1 MSRAAPRRREQ
12 EQELGELQPG
22 RGLYLAKLRSGVF
35 NTLRSMV
42 VYSRNPRLSEYDY
55 EYLLNQ
61 LDDVVAK
68 VQTYIE
74 VVASTTSVEYTP
86 SRIVALLGEVFDKY
100 EYAVSTLRK
109 MLMLGMSG
117 SCPTCSA
124 QIPSH
129 VNAVLETVTALFDR
143 LAVMFPSRE
152 RAPQVIPMPP
162 TLTEREM
169 RVVNALFARDDM
181 TMTMDEVA
189 LLLGS
194 REAAEEVVK
203 ALESKGIIKRV
214 FNTYFAYEAIQL
226 RPEAA
231 ATIFTSKT
239 QGTPP

>member
-12 EQELGELQPG
+12 ELGETQPG
-22 RGLYLAKLRSGVF
+22 RELYLARLRSGVV

-61 LDDVVAK
+61 LDDVVSK

-74 VVASTTSVEYTP
+74 VVASTTSANYTP
-86 SRIVALLGEVFDKY
+86 SKIVAMLGEVFDKY
-100 EYAVSTLRK
+100 EHAVSTLRNK
-109 MLMLGMSG
+109 LTLLLSG
-117 SCPTCSA
+117 LCPTCAA
-124 QIPSH
+124 QLPSDI
-129 VNAVLETVTALFDR
+129 NAVLETVTALFNR
-143 LAVMFPSRE
+143 LAVVFPSRE
-152 RAPQVIPMPP
+152 RVPQEIPIPP

-181 TMTMDEVA
+181 TMSMDEVA

-194 REAAEEVVK
+194 REAAEDVVK
-203 ALESKGIIKRV
+203 TLESKGIIKRV

-226 RPEAA
+226 RPETAA
-231 ATIFTSKT
+231 MIFTSKP

>member
-12 EQELGELQPG
+12 ELGETQSG
-22 RGLYLAKLRSGVF
+22 RGLYLVKMRLGVV

-74 VVASTTSVEYTP
+74 VVASTTSANYTP
-86 SRIVALLGEVFDKY
+86 SKIVAMLGEVFDKY
-100 EYAVSTLRK
+100 EHAVSTLRNK
-109 MLMLGMSG
+109 LTLLLSG
-117 SCPTCSA
+117 LCPTCAA
-124 QIPSH
+124 QLPSDI
-129 VNAVLETVTALFDR
+129 NAVLETVTALFNR
-143 LAVMFPSRE
+143 LAVVFPSRE
-152 RAPQVIPMPP
+152 RVPQEIPIPP
-162 TLTEREM
+162 TLTEREV

-181 TMTMDEVA
+181 TMSMDEVA

-194 REAAEEVVK
+194 REAAEDVVK
-203 ALESKGIIKRV
+203 TLESKGIIKRV

-231 ATIFTSKT
+231 ALFTSK
-239 QGTPP
+239 

>member
-12 EQELGELQPG
+12 ERELGETQPG
-22 RGLYLAKLRSGVF
+22 RELYLAKLRSGVV

-74 VVASTTSVEYTP
+74 VVASTTSANYTP
-86 SRIVALLGEVFDKY
+86 SKIVAMLGEVFGKY
-100 EYAVSTLRK
+100 EHAVSTLRNK
-109 MLMLGMSG
+109 LTLLLSG
-117 SCPTCSA
+117 LCPTCAA
-124 QIPSH
+124 QLPSDI
-129 VNAVLETVTALFDR
+129 NAVLETVTALFNR
-143 LAVMFPSRE
+143 LAVVFPSRE
-152 RAPQVIPMPP
+152 RVPQEIPIPP

-169 RVVNALFARDDM
+169 RVVNVLFARDDM
-181 TMTMDEVA
+181 TMSMDEVA

-194 REAAEEVVK
+194 REAAEDVVK

-231 ATIFTSKT
+231 ALFTSK
-239 QGTPP
+239 

>member
-12 EQELGELQPG
+12 GQELGEMQPG
-22 RGLYLAKLRSGVF
+22 RELYLAKLRSGVF

-74 VVASTTSVEYTP
+74 VVASTTSANYTP
-86 SRIVALLGEVFDKY
+86 SKIVAMLGEVFGKY
-100 EYAVSTLRK
+100 EHAVSTLRNK
-109 MLMLGMSG
+109 LTLLLSG
-117 SCPTCSA
+117 LCPTCAA
-124 QIPSH
+124 QLPSDI
-129 VNAVLETVTALFDR
+129 NAVLETVTALFNR
-143 LAVMFPSRE
+143 LAVVFPSRE
-152 RAPQVIPMPP
+152 RVPQEIPIPP

-169 RVVNALFARDDM
+169 RVVNVLFARDDM
-181 TMTMDEVA
+181 TMSMDEVA

-194 REAAEEVVK
+194 REAAEDVVK
-203 ALESKGIIKRV
+203 ALESKGIIKQV
-214 FNTYFAYEAIQL
+214 FNTYFGYRAIQL
-226 RPEAA
+226 RPETAA
-231 ATIFTSKT
+231 MIFINKT

>member
-12 EQELGELQPG
+12 EQELGEMQSG
-22 RGLYLAKLRSGVF
+22 RGLYLLKMRLGVV

-42 VYSRNPRLSEYDY
+42 VYARNPRLNEYDY

-74 VVASTTSVEYTP
+74 VVASTTSANYTP
-86 SRIVALLGEVFDKY
+86 SKIVAMLGEVFDKY
-100 EYAVSTLRK
+100 EHAVSTLRNK
-109 MLMLGMSG
+109 LTLLLSG
-117 SCPTCSA
+117 LCPTCAA
-124 QIPSH
+124 QLPSDI
-129 VNAVLETVTALFDR
+129 NAVLETVTALFNR
-143 LAVMFPSRE
+143 LAVVFPSRE
-152 RAPQVIPMPP
+152 RVPQEIPIPP

-169 RVVNALFARDDM
+169 RVVNAWFARDDM
-181 TMTMDEVA
+181 TMSMDEVA

-194 REAAEEVVK
+194 REAAEDVVK
-203 ALESKGIIKRV
+203 TLETKGIIKRV

-231 ATIFTSKT
+231 AIFINKT

>member
-12 EQELGELQPG
+12 EQELGETQPG
-22 RGLYLAKLRSGVF
+22 RELYLAKLRSGVV

-61 LDDVVAK
+61 LDDVVSK

-74 VVASTTSVEYTP
+74 VVASTTSANYTP
-86 SRIVALLGEVFDKY
+86 SKIVAMLGEVFDKY
-100 EYAVSTLRK
+100 EHAVSTLRNK
-109 MLMLGMSG
+109 LTLLLSG
-117 SCPTCSA
+117 LCPTCAA
-124 QIPSH
+124 QLPSDI
-129 VNAVLETVTALFDR
+129 NAVLETVTALFNR
-143 LAVMFPSRE
+143 LAVVFPSRE
-152 RAPQVIPMPP
+152 RVPQEIPIPP

-181 TMTMDEVA
+181 TMSMDEVA

-194 REAAEEVVK
+194 REAAEDVVK
-203 ALESKGIIKRV
+203 TLESKGIIKRV

-231 ATIFTSKT
+231 ALFTSK
-239 QGTPP
+239 

>member
-12 EQELGELQPG
+12 EQELGETQPG
-22 RGLYLAKLRSGVF
+22 RELYLAKLRSGVF

-74 VVASTTSVEYTP
+74 VVASTTSANYTP
-86 SRIVALLGEVFDKY
+86 SKIVAMLGEVFDKY
-100 EYAVSTLRK
+100 EHAVSTLRNK
-109 MLMLGMSG
+109 LTLLLSG
-117 SCPTCSA
+117 LCPTCAA
-124 QIPSH
+124 QLPSDI
-129 VNAVLETVTALFDR
+129 NAVLETVTALFNR
-143 LAVMFPSRE
+143 LAVVFPSRE
-152 RAPQVIPMPP
+152 RAPQEIPIPP
-162 TLTEREM
+162 TLTEREV

-181 TMTMDEVA
+181 TMSMDEVA

-194 REAAEEVVK
+194 REAAEDVVK
-203 ALESKGIIKRV
+203 ALESKGIIKQV
-214 FNTYFAYEAIQL
+214 FNTYFGYRAIQL

-231 ATIFTSKT
+231 AIFINKT
-239 QGTPP
+239 QGAPP

>member
-12 EQELGELQPG
+12 EQELGEMQSG
-22 RGLYLAKLRSGVF
+22 RGLYLAKLRSGVV

-42 VYSRNPRLSEYDY
+42 VYARNPRLNEYDY

-74 VVASTTSVEYTP
+74 VVASTTSANYTP
-86 SRIVALLGEVFDKY
+86 SKIVAMLGEVFDKY
-100 EYAVSTLRK
+100 EHAVSTLRNK
-109 MLMLGMSG
+109 LTLLLSG
-117 SCPTCSA
+117 LCPTCAA
-124 QIPSH
+124 QLPSDI
-129 VNAVLETVTALFDR
+129 NAVLETVTALFNR
-143 LAVMFPSRE
+143 LAVVFPSRE
-152 RAPQVIPMPP
+152 RVPQEIPIPP

-181 TMTMDEVA
+181 TMSMDEVA

-194 REAAEEVVK
+194 REAAEDVVK
-203 ALESKGIIKRV
+203 TLESKGIIKRV

-231 ATIFTSKT
+231 AIFINKT

>member
-12 EQELGELQPG
+12 GQELGETQPG
-22 RGLYLAKLRSGVF
+22 RELYLAKLRSGVF

-74 VVASTTSVEYTP
+74 VVASTTSANYTP
-86 SRIVALLGEVFDKY
+86 SKIVAMLGEVFGKY
-100 EYAVSTLRK
+100 EHAVSTLRNK
-109 MLMLGMSG
+109 LTLLLSG
-117 SCPTCSA
+117 LCPTCAA
-124 QIPSH
+124 QLPSDI
-129 VNAVLETVTALFDR
+129 NAVLETVTALFNR
-143 LAVMFPSRE
+143 LAVVFPSRE
-152 RAPQVIPMPP
+152 RVPQEIPIPP

-181 TMTMDEVA
+181 TMSMDEVA

-194 REAAEEVVK
+194 REAAEDVVK

-231 ATIFTSKT
+231 ALFTSK
-239 QGTPP
+239 

>member
-1 MSRAAPRRREQ
+1 M
-12 EQELGELQPG
+12 
-22 RGLYLAKLRSGVF
+22 
-35 NTLRSMV
+35 
-42 VYSRNPRLSEYDY
+42 
-55 EYLLNQ
+55 
-61 LDDVVAK
+61 
-68 VQTYIE
+68 
-74 VVASTTSVEYTP
+74 
-86 SRIVALLGEVFDKY
+86 LGEVYDKY

-109 MLMLGMSG
+109 LLTLGMSG

-129 VNAVLETVTALFDR
+129 VDAILETVTALFDR
-143 LAVMFPSRE
+143 LAVVFPSRE

-181 TMTMDEVA
+181 TLSMDEVA

-194 REAAEEVVK
+194 REAAEDVVK
-203 ALESKGIIKRV
+203 TLESKGIIKQV
-214 FNTYFAYEAIQL
+214 FNTYFGYRAIQL

-231 ATIFTSKT
+231 AIFINKP

>member
-12 EQELGELQPG
+12 EQELGEMQSG
-22 RGLYLAKLRSGVF
+22 RGLYLHKMRLGVV

-42 VYSRNPRLSEYDY
+42 VYARNPRLNEYDY

-74 VVASTTSVEYTP
+74 VVASTTSANYTP
-86 SRIVALLGEVFDKY
+86 SKIVAMLGEVFDKY
-100 EYAVSTLRK
+100 EHAVSTLRNK
-109 MLMLGMSG
+109 LTLLLSG
-117 SCPTCSA
+117 LCPTCAA
-124 QIPSH
+124 QLPSDI
-129 VNAVLETVTALFDR
+129 NAVLETVTALFNR
-143 LAVMFPSRE
+143 LAVVFPSRE
-152 RAPQVIPMPP
+152 RVPQEIPIPP

-181 TMTMDEVA
+181 TMSMDEVA

-194 REAAEEVVK
+194 REAAEDVVK
-203 ALESKGIIKRV
+203 TLESKGIIKRV

-231 ATIFTSKT
+231 AIFINKT

>member
-12 EQELGELQPG
+12 EQELGEMQPG
-22 RGLYLAKLRSGVF
+22 RELYLAKMRLGVVS
-35 NTLRSMV
+35 TLRSMV

-74 VVASTTSVEYTP
+74 VVASTTSANYTP
-86 SRIVALLGEVFDKY
+86 SKIVAMLGEVFDKY
-100 EYAVSTLRK
+100 EHAVSTLRNK
-109 MLMLGMSG
+109 LTLLLSG
-117 SCPTCSA
+117 LCPTCAA
-124 QIPSH
+124 QLPSDI
-129 VNAVLETVTALFDR
+129 NAVLETVTALFNR
-143 LAVMFPSRE
+143 LAVVFPSRE
-152 RAPQVIPMPP
+152 RVPQEIPIPP

-181 TMTMDEVA
+181 TMSMDEVA

-194 REAAEEVVK
+194 REAAEDVVK
-203 ALESKGIIKRV
+203 TLESKGIIKQV
-214 FNTYFAYEAIQL
+214 FNTYFGYRAIQL
-226 RPEAA
+226 RPEVA
-231 ATIFTSKT
+231 ATIFINKT

>member
-12 EQELGELQPG
+12 EQELGEMQSG
-22 RGLYLAKLRSGVF
+22 RGLYLVKMRLGVV

-42 VYSRNPRLSEYDY
+42 VYSRNPRLNEYDY

-74 VVASTTSVEYTP
+74 VVASTTSANYTP
-86 SRIVALLGEVFDKY
+86 SKIVAMLGEVFDKY
-100 EYAVSTLRK
+100 EHAVSTLRNK
-109 MLMLGMSG
+109 LTLLLSG
-117 SCPTCSA
+117 LCPTCAA
-124 QIPSH
+124 QLPSDI
-129 VNAVLETVTALFDR
+129 NAVLEAVTALFNR
-143 LAVMFPSRE
+143 LAVVFPSRE
-152 RAPQVIPMPP
+152 RAPQEIPIPP

-181 TMTMDEVA
+181 TMTIDEVA

-194 REAAEEVVK
+194 REAAEDVVK
-203 ALESKGIIKRV
+203 TLESKGIIKRV

-231 ATIFTSKT
+231 ALFTSK
-239 QGTPP
+239 

>member
-12 EQELGELQPG
+12 EQELGGTQPG
-22 RGLYLAKLRSGVF
+22 RELYLAKLRSGVYSK
-35 NTLRSMV
+35 LRSMV
-42 VYSRNPRLSEYDY
+42 VYSRNLRLSETDY

-61 LDDVVAK
+61 LDDVVAS
-68 VQTYIE
+68 VQTYME
-74 VVASTTSVEYTP
+74 FVASTTSVNYTP
-86 SRIVALLGEVFDKY
+86 SKIVSMLGEVYDKY

-109 MLMLGMSG
+109 LLTLGMSG

-129 VNAVLETVTALFDR
+129 VDAILETVTALFDR
-143 LAVMFPSRE
+143 LAVTFPSRE

-181 TMTMDEVA
+181 TLSMDEVA

-194 REAAEEVVK
+194 REAAEDVVK
-203 ALESKGIIKRV
+203 TLESKGIIKRV

-231 ATIFTSKT
+231 ALFTSK
-239 QGTPP
+239 

>member
-12 EQELGELQPG
+12 ERELGETQPG
-22 RGLYLAKLRSGVF
+22 RELYLAKLRSGVF

-42 VYSRNPRLSEYDY
+42 VYSRNPRLGEYDY

-74 VVASTTSVEYTP
+74 VVASTTSANYTP
-86 SRIVALLGEVFDKY
+86 SKIVAMLGEVFGKY
-100 EYAVSTLRK
+100 EHAVSTLRNK
-109 MLMLGMSG
+109 LTLLLSG
-117 SCPTCSA
+117 LCPTCAA
-124 QIPSH
+124 QLPSDI
-129 VNAVLETVTALFDR
+129 NAVLETVTALFNR
-143 LAVMFPSRE
+143 LAVVFPSRE
-152 RAPQVIPMPP
+152 RVPQEIPIPP

-181 TMTMDEVA
+181 TMSMDEVA

-194 REAAEEVVK
+194 REAAEDVVK
-203 ALESKGIIKRV
+203 ALESKGIIKQV
-214 FNTYFAYEAIQL
+214 FNTYFGYRAIQL
-226 RPEAA
+226 RPETAA
-231 ATIFTSKT
+231 MIFINKT

>member
-12 EQELGELQPG
+12 EQELGETQSG
-22 RGLYLAKLRSGVF
+22 RELYLARLRSGVF

-55 EYLLNQ
+55 EYLLNL
-61 LDDVVAK
+61 LDDVVSK

-74 VVASTTSVEYTP
+74 VVASTTSVDYTP
-86 SRIVALLGEVFDKY
+86 SRIIAMLGEVFDKY
-100 EYAVSTLRK
+100 EYAVSTLRNK
-109 MLMLGMSG
+109 LTLLLSG
-117 SCPTCSA
+117 LCPTCAA
-124 QIPSH
+124 QLPSDI
-129 VNAVLETVTALFDR
+129 NAVLETITALFNR
-143 LAVMFPSRE
+143 LAVVFPSRE
-152 RAPQVIPMPP
+152 RVPQEIPMPP

-194 REAAEEVVK
+194 REAAEDVVK
-203 ALESKGIIKRV
+203 ALESKGIIRRV

-231 ATIFTSKT
+231 ATIFTSKP